1 MKSHRAL
8 TAALLAS
15 SLAAASLTGCG
26 EIKVRAGVPVSP
38 ASLESR
44 LTVGASTATD
54 VRRVLGEPVGM
65 GREWLPFHAEPR
77 TVWSYHY
84 EESQVSL
91 AGSGESRRIFLWV
104 YMKDTTY
111 DGYVWVS
118 SFPEDRG
125 SP

>member
-1 MKSHRAL
+1 MNRHRAP
-8 TAALLAS
+8 TTALLALL
-15 SLAAASLTGCG
+15 LAAASLTGCG

-38 ASLESR
+38 ALLESR
-44 LTVGASTATD
+44 LKVGESTATD
-54 VRRVLGEPVGM
+54 VRQVLGEPGGM

-104 YMKDTTY
+104 YIKDAAF

-118 SFPEDRG
+118 SFPQDG
-125 SP
+125 GAP